1 MSTVNN
7 KPQRTGFTLVELLVV
22 IAIIGVLIGLL
33 LPAVQSAREAARRLS
48 CSNNQK
54 QMGLGFHVYA
64 DANQGAR
71 LGDNVFPK
79 ISSTGTV
86 NPANGFSWLVNLL
99 TNMEEGSL
107 FSTTFRGFNLTSGS
121 FQTLAGGTTPQLPFA
136 VCPSFSGPVTHNG
149 AVNGSPI
156 CTYRANAGVWTAAN
170 TLANNGGLSFSE
182 RVGFGGYSDGT
193 SKTILTLESREAAR
207 EGVFT
212 AVNRWTHG
220 ELWFP
225 VSIASGTVVTGTWT
239 GTSLMGTGTMPPTG
253 APTTL
258 TLTPANAIAFGP
270 TSFHTGGVN
279 VALFA
284 DGHVQF
290 INQDISPTIIM
301 AYATRNGND
310 FIPQAE

>member
-1 MSTVNN
+1 MSTVKN
-7 KPQRTGFTLVELLVV
+7 KLQRAGFTLVELLVV

-64 DANQGAR
+64 DANQGSR

-79 ISSTGTV
+79 ISSTGTN
-86 NPANGFSWLVNLL
+86 NPANGYSWLVNLL
-99 TNMEEGSL
+99 SSMEESAL
-107 FSTTFRGFNLTSGS
+107 ANTTFAGFNLTTGS
-121 FQTLAGGTTPQLPFA
+121 FQTLAGGTITPLSFA

-149 AVNGSPI
+149 AANGTPI
-156 CTYRANAGVWTAAN
+156 CTYRANAGVWDTT
-170 TLANNGGLSFSE
+170 TLVNNGGLSLSE
-182 RVGFGGYSDGT
+182 RVGLGSYSDGT
-193 SKTILTLESREAAR
+193 SKTFIILESREAGR
-207 EGVFT
+207 EGSFT
-212 AVNRWTHG
+212 AANRWTHG

-225 VSIASGTVVTGTWT
+225 ISTTSGTLVSGTWD

-258 TLTPANAIAFGP
+258 TLVPANPIVYGP

-290 INQDISPTIIM
+290 INQDISPSVVM
-301 AYATRNGND
+301 SYATRNSGD
-310 FIPQAE
+310 RTPQVE